1 MISTSFKGWSF
12 QSNAESYCPGV
23 GGVPSAQHP
32 SLVCDV
38 GLSLLLGGKAQVP
51 GSPRKGMKLLW
62 LVLPTLSPSGPL
74 FAEGLSHPGLNGVL
88 LQG

>member
-1 MISTSFKGWSF
+1 MRRVTALGWGGPLSSAPISG
-12 QSNAESYCPGV
+12 
-23 GGVPSAQHP
+23 
-32 SLVCDV
+32 VCDV